1 MSGELRNETAIEAMG
16 RATHARLL
24 KSVRP
29 QWIPEQVRREAYQAA
44 IIGQAPIFVYHS
56 VELGWRIGRGLGL
69 AEMAPLALVAVVAP
83 VLEPVHYVAAYP
95 PMPEWHTPS
104 LLASLALEAEYGV
117 GSMVTPRR

>member
-1 MSGELRNETAIEAMG
+1 MSGETVN
-16 RATHARLL
+16 HARLL

-44 IIGQAPIFVYHS
+44 ILGQATIFVYHS
-56 VELGWRIGRGLGL
+56 VELGWSLKRSQLSVW
-69 AEMAPLALVAVVAP
+69 ADALVAVVVP

-95 PMPEWHTPS
+95 PIPEWHTPS
-104 LLASLALEAEYGV
+104 LLASLAVAAEYGA